1 MLRGMLRGL
10 LRGLRWVLRGVRG
23 VRRGLLRGLRG
34 MLRGLLRWLRWM
46 LRGLLRGQGRTVG
59 WLRSSMRSTSEFRE
73 VAYEGALDRRAGED
87 GCVRRGGRVGEDA
100 AVVGAGIPSM
110 PAK

>member
-1 MLRGMLRGL
+1 MLRGARRGL
-10 LRGLRWVLRGVRG
+10 WGGGRGRWGGMRGML
-23 VRRGLLRGLRG
+23 RGLLRGLRG

-87 GCVRRGGRVGEDA
+87 GCVRRGGRGGEDA
-100 AVVGAGIPSM
+100 AAVGAGV
-110 PAK
+110 

>member
-10 LRGLRWVLRGVRG
+10 LRGLRGM
-23 VRRGLLRGLRG
+23 LRGLRG
-34 MLRGLLRWLRWM
+34 MLRGVVGGRLRWLRWM

-87 GCVRRGGRVGEDA
+87 GCVRRGGRGGEGA
-100 AVVGAGIPSM
+100 AVVGAGMEGM
-110 PAK
+110 PAR

>member
-10 LRGLRWVLRGVRG
+10 LRGLRWM
-23 VRRGLLRGLRG
+23 LRGLRG
-34 MLRGLLRWLRWM
+34 MLRGLLRGLRWM

-100 AVVGAGIPSM
+100 AVVGAGMEGM
-110 PAK
+110 PAR

>member
-10 LRGLRWVLRGVRG
+10 LRGLRWMLRGLRGMLRGLLRGLLRGVRG
-23 VRRGLLRGLRG
+23 VGGG
-34 MLRGLLRWLRWM
+34 VLRGLLRWLRWM

-87 GCVRRGGRVGEDA
+87 GCVRRGGRVG
-100 AVVGAGIPSM
+100 AG
-110 PAK
+110 